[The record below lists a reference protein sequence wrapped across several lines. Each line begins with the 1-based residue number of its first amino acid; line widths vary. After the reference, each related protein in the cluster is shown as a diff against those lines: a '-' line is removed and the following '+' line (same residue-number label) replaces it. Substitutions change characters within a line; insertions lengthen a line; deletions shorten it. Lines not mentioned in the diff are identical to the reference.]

1 MPVLKTTSPLIP
13 DGEVGA
19 PNDRP
24 ERASEPSSR
33 YNCATSPLLSRAL
46 SAAAE
51 DDDDDVDIVLLLDVD
66 LSRRGTVLIWPLIRF
81 RMIKK

>member
-1 MPVLKTTSPLIP
+1 MPVLNTTSPLIP

-24 ERASEPSSR
+24 DRASEPSLR

-51 DDDDDVDIVLLLDVD
+51 ADDDDDDVGIVL
-66 LSRRGTVLIWPLIRF
+66 IR
-81 RMIKK
+81 